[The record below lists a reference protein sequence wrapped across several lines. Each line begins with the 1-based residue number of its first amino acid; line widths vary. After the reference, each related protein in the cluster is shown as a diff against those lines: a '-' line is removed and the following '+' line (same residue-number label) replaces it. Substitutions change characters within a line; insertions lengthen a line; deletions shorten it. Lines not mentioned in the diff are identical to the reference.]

1 MNSIQPMKRKF
12 NFKKPEVE
20 TERKETDQKE
30 TDQKETETD
39 QKETETD
46 QKETETDQK
55 ETETDQKETETD
67 QKETETDQ
75 KEQKEIVESIRMTEK
90 IDTLHL
96 SDEIRVSLTNH
107 FKKCV
112 QGYHLIHDDP
122 IKESRW
128 EDVNAIILE
137 ASGCSVYSQSNGSH
151 QSGADISC
159 SLGEFSNKSTQYDKP
174 SYIKIS
180 SYRLTTVCSNKTHG
194 DIETIIKEINR
205 RKNFTF
211 YSILV
216 RKESANGMLYDWYL
230 IPSNHPV
237 LDPSTYEWKLKSG
250 KTGITGWETN
260 TINGSSMSI
269 NFSMSSQLWISVHIT
284 EDMKKY
290 IVGSVT
296 TRRGRKY
303 NYISLYELDHSF
315 QH

>member
-1 MNSIQPMKRKF
+1 MMNSIQPIKKKF

-20 TERKETDQKE
+20 TE
-30 TDQKETETD
+30 TDQKETEKQTEE
-39 QKETETD
+39 KETETD
-46 QKETETDQK
+46 E
-55 ETETDQKETETD
+55 
-67 QKETETDQ
+67 
-75 KEQKEIVESIRMTEK
+75 KEIVEPIRMTEK
-90 IDTLHL
+90 TDALIL
-96 SDEIRVSLTNH
+96 SDEMRTSLLDH

-151 QSGADISC
+151 QSGADLSC

-180 SYRLTTVCSNKTHG
+180 SYRLTTVCSNKMHG
-194 DIETIIKEINR
+194 EIETIIKEINR

-216 RKESANGMLYDWYL
+216 RKENASNILYDWYL

-260 TINGSSMSI
+260 KINGSSMSI
-269 NFSMSSQLWISVHIT
+269 NFSMSSQLWIGVHMT

-290 IVGSVT
+290 ILGSVT
-296 TRRGRKY
+296 VARGRKY
-303 NYISLYELDHSF
+303 NYISLYELDHSL